1 MKDKVIEIGNQDNI
15 YVIEELDYQNKK
27 YILGAKCDLEKDEVQ
42 KDELVLME
50 VSFKDGELVVKD
62 VDDEMA
68 VTVTE
73 LIQQKMRANIN
84 MVI

>member
-27 YILGAKCDLEKDEVQ
+27 YILGAKCDLEKDEVE

-73 LIQQKMRANIN
+73 LIQQKMRANIK
-84 MVI
+84 V

>member
-15 YVIEELDYQNKK
+15 YVVEELDYQNKK

-73 LIQQKMRANIN
+73 LIQQKMRANIK
-84 MVI
+84 V

>member
-27 YILGAKCDLEKDEVQ
+27 YILGAKCDLEKDEVET
-42 KDELVLME
+42 DELVLME

-84 MVI
+84 V

>member
-73 LIQQKMRANIN
+73 LIQQKMRANIK
-84 MVI
+84 V

>member
-27 YILGAKCDLEKDEVQ
+27 YILGAKYDLEKDEVQ

-84 MVI
+84 M

>member
-84 MVI
+84 M

>member
-27 YILGAKCDLEKDEVQ
+27 YILGAKCDLEKDEVE

-50 VSFKDGELVVKD
+50 VSFKDGELVLKD
-62 VDDEMA
+62 VDDEIA

-84 MVI
+84 M

>member
-15 YVIEELDYQNKK
+15 YVVEELDYQNKK
-27 YILGAKCDLEKDEVQ
+27 YILGAKCDLEKDEVE

-73 LIQQKMRANIN
+73 LIQQKMRANIK
-84 MVI
+84 V

>member
-62 VDDEMA
+62 VDDEIA

-84 MVI
+84 M

>member
-15 YVIEELDYQNKK
+15 YFIEELDYQNKK

-84 MVI
+84 V

>member
-15 YVIEELDYQNKK
+15 YVVEELDYQNKK
-27 YILGAKCDLEKDEVQ
+27 YILGAKCDLEKDELQ

-84 MVI
+84 M

>member
-50 VSFKDGELVVKD
+50 VSFKNGELVVKD

-84 MVI
+84 M

>member
-15 YVIEELDYQNKK
+15 YVVEELDYQNKK
-27 YILGAKCDLEKDEVQ
+27 YILGAKCYLEKDEVQ

-84 MVI
+84 V

>member
-15 YVIEELDYQNKK
+15 YVVEELDYQNKK

-84 MVI
+84 M

>member
-50 VSFKDGELVVKD
+50 VSFKGGELVVKD

-84 MVI
+84 M

>member
-1 MKDKVIEIGNQDNI
+1 MKDKVIEIDNQDNI

-84 MVI
+84 M

>member
-27 YILGAKCDLEKDEVQ
+27 YILGAKCDLEKDELQ

-84 MVI
+84 V

>member
-27 YILGAKCDLEKDEVQ
+27 YILGAKCDLEKDEVE

-84 MVI
+84 M

>member
-1 MKDKVIEIGNQDNI
+1 MKDKVIEIGNKDNI

-27 YILGAKCDLEKDEVQ
+27 YILGAKCDLEKDEVE

-62 VDDEMA
+62 VDDEIA

-84 MVI
+84 M

>member
-27 YILGAKCDLEKDEVQ
+27 YILGAKCDLEKDEVE

-62 VDDEMA
+62 IDDEMA

-84 MVI
+84 V

>member
-50 VSFKDGELVVKD
+50 VSFKDGELEVKD

-84 MVI
+84 M

>member
-15 YVIEELDYQNKK
+15 YVVEELDYQNKK

-84 MVI
+84 V

>member
-15 YVIEELDYQNKK
+15 YVIEELDYQNNK

-73 LIQQKMRANIN
+73 LIQQKMRANIK
-84 MVI
+84 V

>member
-27 YILGAKCDLEKDEVQ
+27 YILGAKCDLEKDEVE

-73 LIQQKMRANIN
+73 LMQQKMRANIN
-84 MVI
+84 M

>member
-27 YILGAKCDLEKDEVQ
+27 YILGAKCDLEKDEVE

-84 MVI
+84 L

>member
-15 YVIEELDYQNKK
+15 YVIEELDYQSKK

-84 MVI
+84 M

>member
-1 MKDKVIEIGNQDNI
+1 MKDKVIEIGNQD
-15 YVIEELDYQNKK
+15 KK

-84 MVI
+84 M

>member
-1 MKDKVIEIGNQDNI
+1 MIDKVIEIGNQDNI

-27 YILGAKCDLEKDEVQ
+27 YILGAKCDLEKDAVE

-84 MVI
+84 M

>member
-15 YVIEELDYQNKK
+15 YVVEELDYQNKK
-27 YILGAKCDLEKDEVQ
+27 YILGAKCDLEKDEVE

-84 MVI
+84 V

>member
-1 MKDKVIEIGNQDNI
+1 MN
-15 YVIEELDYQNKK
+15 
-27 YILGAKCDLEKDEVQ
+27 
-42 KDELVLME
+42 
-50 VSFKDGELVVKD
+50 SELVVKD

-84 MVI
+84 M

>member
-15 YVIEELDYQNKK
+15 YVVEELDYQNKK

-50 VSFKDGELVVKD
+50 VLFKDGELVVKD
-62 VDDEMA
+62 VDDEMT

-84 MVI
+84 M

>member
-62 VDDEMA
+62 VEDEMA

-84 MVI
+84 M

>member
-84 MVI
+84 V

>member
-27 YILGAKCDLEKDEVQ
+27 YILGAKCDLEKDEVE

-84 MVI
+84 V

>member
-68 VTVTE
+68 VTVTD

-84 MVI
+84 M